1 MDICERCEDMGC
13 VDCMHCRW
21 GNPCLDCLDYDEKTN
36 ACTSNGGCGK
46 EDLPFDPDV
55 DDEDPE

>member
-21 GNPCLDCLDYDEKTN
+21 GSPCLDCSDYDEKAN
-36 ACTSNGGCGK
+36 ACTSNGGCS
-46 EDLPFDPDV
+46 
-55 DDEDPE
+55 PERRREE